1 MSCHALIYFRADP
14 ALPRTDSMASFL
26 IGIFHEIIKPLST
39 FFFFK
44 WVAVKYFTLVQCPR
58 ERGDQSPPG
67 REGNT
72 VYSGSAWVKP
82 SQDPE
87 LEKPM
92 VTHVVIHARNSV
104 RKLKQED
111 SHESKA
117 SLAVTSLGCRVRS
130 CLGNKRG

>member
-1 MSCHALIYFRADP
+1 M
-14 ALPRTDSMASFL
+14 
-26 IGIFHEIIKPLST
+26 
-39 FFFFK
+39 
-44 WVAVKYFTLVQCPR
+44 KYFTLVQHPW

-92 VTHVVIHARNSV
+92 VTHLVIHARNSI

-111 SHESKA
+111 SHEPKA
-117 SLAVTSLGCRVRS
+117 NLALRQVWGAE
-130 CLGNKRG
+130 